1 MNKSGNIYEVKI
13 AKDAVDFIKQQSK
26 KIQRQIIN
34 KINHIAEN
42 PQEYGRLIKNSDNQ
56 FKVRAGNYRIAYKLL
71 NKELIIL
78 VVRVGH
84 RKDFYEYYNR

>member
-34 KINHIAEN
+34 KINYIAEN
-42 PQEYGRLIKNSDNQ
+42 PQEYGSLIKNSDNQ
-56 FKVRAGNYRIAYKLL
+56 FKVRTGNYRIAYKLL
-71 NKELIIL
+71 YI
-78 VVRVGH
+78 
-84 RKDFYEYYNR
+84 YCC